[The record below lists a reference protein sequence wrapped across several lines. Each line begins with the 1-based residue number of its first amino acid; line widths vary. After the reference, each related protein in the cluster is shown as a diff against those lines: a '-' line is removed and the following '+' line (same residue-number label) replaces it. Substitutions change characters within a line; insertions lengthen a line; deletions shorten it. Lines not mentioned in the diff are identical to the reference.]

1 MGVNKG
7 QANMRTKV
15 MKTLSFCLT
24 LALSAALLGAAPW
37 AADVADAGREARWQE
52 ISKYIF
58 GDRGIEPTESLI
70 KIDAPKRA
78 LDAALVPI
86 TLRMPGQDRIKGV
99 YLVID
104 ENPSPFAAHFSFG
117 PAADPRQVTLR
128 VRINSYTNVHAVA
141 ETADGKLYAAVAFVK
156 ASGGC
161 SAPMGV
167 SDKEAMQ
174 GMGEMRMKFA
184 GGPGESLEATLMIR
198 HPNFNGM
205 QMNQITRT
213 YTPARYINRINVSY
227 GDKDVV
233 SIDGDISVSSDPV
246 FVFSFLPEGAGPV
259 RVVASDTKGG
269 HWEQTFS
276 LPSLSN

>member
-1 MGVNKG
+1 
-7 QANMRTKV
+7 
-15 MKTLSFCLT
+15 MKTLSLG
-24 LALSAALLGAAPW
+24 LALAMVTALLGPPSQ

-52 ISKYIF
+52 VSKYIF
-58 GDRGIEPTESLI
+58 GDRKIEPTDSLI
-70 KIDAPKRA
+70 KIEAPSRA

-86 TLRMPGQDRIKGV
+86 TLRMPGKDRIKGV

-117 PAADPRQVTLR
+117 PAADPSQVKLR
-128 VRINSYTNVHAVA
+128 VRINSYTNVHAIA
-141 ETADGKLYAAVAFVK
+141 ETGDGQLFEAVAFVK

-167 SDKEAMQ
+167 SDEEAMN

-184 GGPGESLEATLMIR
+184 GGAGESLAATLMIR

-213 YTPARYINRINVSY
+213 YTPARYINRITVSY
-227 GDKDVV
+227 GDNDVV

-246 FVFSFLPEGAGPV
+246 FGFSFLPEGAGPV
-259 RVVASDTKGG
+259 RVIASDTAGG
-269 HWEQTFS
+269 HWEQTFN
-276 LPSLSN
+276 LPALSN